1 MHKIFV
7 IILSLFIYN
16 QSLSEDKVF
25 SVKTATNLYM
35 KPDID
40 APVIYPLEHSQE
52 LLAKKKWETG
62 LMFLMKKQ
70 D

>member
-40 APVIYPLEHSQE
+40 APVIYPLGAFTRTSR
-52 LLAKKKWETG
+52 KKKSG
-62 LMFLMKKQ
+62 RL